1 MSQWIESRLV
11 EKMIK
16 LLLDLLAD
24 VFVVAEV
31 WKARQA
37 F

>member
-1 MSQWIESRLV
+1 MLQWIESRLV

-16 LLLDLLAD
+16 LLLDLLPD

-31 WKARQA
+31 WKAQQA